1 MPPHLKIHNPGKLS
15 SSWEKQGIKLSDI
28 LCEKLDSKQTEDMDY
43 EYMMD
48 PVPEYLI
55 DRARDCG
62 HKLFELK
69 KIGRRDIEA
78 RRAHNKENFTFF
90 LMRPFNFYFVYP
102 LDPVE
107 ETF

>member
-1 MPPHLKIHNPGKLS
+1 MK
-15 SSWEKQGIKLSDI
+15 SW
-28 LCEKLDSKQTEDMDY
+28 DSKQTEDMDY

-90 LMRPFNFYFVYP
+90 NAPRS
-102 LDPVE
+102 
-107 ETF
+107 TFILFTLWIR